1 DRAGKSAF
9 KRGSGLFTKHKVF
22 QEANIKVLQR
32 QKHRLHKVA
41 LHLHPTHCSCSL
53 KFLRPGPFQL
63 GASLP
68 PSGCGLASASASV
81 STTASP
87 ARQVLSVL
95 PPGSSCSRGSL
106 FHNRHHLS
114 SMPLPSG
121 ALSTY
126 TCFG

>member
-1 DRAGKSAF
+1 HTTPLPICAC

-32 QKHRLHKVA
+32 QKHRLYKVA
-41 LHLHPTHCSCSL
+41 PHLYPTHCSCSL
-53 KFLRPGPFQL
+53 KFLRPGPSQL

-68 PSGCGLASASASV
+68 PSGCASASV

-87 ARQVLSVL
+87 APQVLSVL
-95 PPGSSCSRGSL
+95 PSGSFCSRGSL

-114 SMPLPSG
+114 
-121 ALSTY
+121 
-126 TCFG
+126 